1 MKIINLDINILS
13 APQLKV
19 QVESLNNG
27 LSRKPLLI
35 DLQEKETLILLFFA
49 SNVTMHL
56 SNAETQ
62 LIKI

>member
-56 SNAETQ
+56 NNAETQ